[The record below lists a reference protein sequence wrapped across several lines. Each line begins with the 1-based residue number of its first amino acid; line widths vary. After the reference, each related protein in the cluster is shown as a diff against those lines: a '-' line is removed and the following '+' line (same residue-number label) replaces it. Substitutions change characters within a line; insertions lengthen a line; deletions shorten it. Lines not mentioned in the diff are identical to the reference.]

1 MDPDGTSKSSQY
13 DQSANFN
20 LCSPERPVFHALCA
34 TAFSSNGTD
43 PWNKTLENV
52 PEGLQWNYFICF
64 IGFGIYF
71 GLNQGDRLI
80 IGKSNNRDKF
90 PPVLSGDWQIF
101 GIPTLA

>member
-1 MDPDGTSKSSQY
+1 MTRLRTLIFS
-13 DQSANFN
+13 
-20 LCSPERPVFHALCA
+20 SPERPVFHALCA